1 MWAPRAVGAD
11 FVQAARKMWM
21 RIWKLHGERGGL
33 EISDRCYIYMV
44 VSWAYNVDGS
54 DEELMK
60 A

>member
-1 MWAPRAVGAD
+1 MGANI
-11 FVQAARKMWM
+11 VQAARKMWM